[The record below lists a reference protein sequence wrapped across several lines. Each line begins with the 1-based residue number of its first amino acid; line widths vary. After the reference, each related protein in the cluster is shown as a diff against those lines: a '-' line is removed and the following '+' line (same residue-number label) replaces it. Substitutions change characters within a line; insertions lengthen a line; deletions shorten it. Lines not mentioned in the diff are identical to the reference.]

1 MNGWIIYNGALRIKK
16 NEILVKQLKANG
28 KEIGMDLRLI
38 KNNEMLPVYD
48 TNGQLGLEGLIDFK
62 EPDFVI
68 FWDKD
73 TYLAKHLEL
82 MGYRVFN
89 SSDAIKNCDNKAL
102 MHLELGNKKIKMPK
116 TIVSPFVY
124 QDQNVSEAYFKK
136 CFDYLG
142 SPIIL
147 KESYGSFGMQ
157 VYKIESTQA
166 LEEKVNELL
175 NKQFIMQEAITSSFG
190 RDIRVNIIG
199 NEIIGAMERKS
210 TEDFR
215 ANITLGGKA
224 STWELSSE
232 EKDIALKAHK
242 ALGLDFSGVDLL
254 LDADN
259 KPILCEVNSNVNF
272 LSFEKATGLDY
283 GIKLLEYIEGRI
295 K

>member
-16 NEILVKQLKANG
+16 NEKLVKKLKKDG
-28 KEIGMDLRLI
+28 ESIGMHLKLI
-38 KNNEMLPVYD
+38 KNNEMLPIY
-48 TNGQLGLEGLIDFK
+48 NQKGQLGLKGLISIK

-73 TYLAKHLEL
+73 IYLAKHLEL

-89 SSDAIKNCDNKAL
+89 SSEAIKNCDNKAL
-102 MHLELGNKKIKMPK
+102 MHLALGSKNIRIPK

-124 QDQNVSEAYFKK
+124 QDQKLTEAYYKK
-136 CFDYLG
+136 CFEYLG
-142 SPIIL
+142 HPIIL
-147 KESYGSFGMQ
+147 KEAYGSFGMQ
-157 VYKIESTQA
+157 VYKIESINA
-166 LEEKVNELL
+166 LKEKIDTLL

-199 NEIIGAMERKS
+199 NQVIGAMERKS
-210 TEDFR
+210 DVDFR

-224 STWELSSE
+224 SPWHLSDQE
-232 EKDIALKAHK
+232 IDIALKAHK

-254 LDADN
+254 LDEDHQ
-259 KPILCEVNSNVNF
+259 PILCEVNSNVNF

-283 GIKLLEYIEGRI
+283 GITLLEYVKGKIL
-295 K
+295 

>member
-16 NEILVKQLKANG
+16 NEILVEKLKEDG
-28 KEIGMDLRLI
+28 KLIGMDLKLV
-38 KNNEMLPVYD
+38 KNNEIIPVYD
-48 TNGQLGLEGLIDFK
+48 PNGQLGLEGLVPYEK
-62 EPDFVI
+62 PNFVI

-73 TYLAKHLEL
+73 TYLAKHLEI
-82 MGYRVFN
+82 MGYKVFN
-89 SSDAIKNCDNKAL
+89 SSDAIKICDNKAL
-102 MHLELGNKKIKMPK
+102 MHLRLSNRNIRIPK

-124 QDQNVSEAYFKK
+124 QDQNLTEEYYKK

-147 KESYGSFGMQ
+147 KEAYGSFGMQ
-157 VYKIESTQA
+157 VYKINSKNE
-166 LEEKVNELL
+166 LKEKIDSLL

-215 ANITLGGKA
+215 ANITLGGEA
-224 STWELSSE
+224 TPWQLNNQER
-232 EKDIALKAHK
+232 DIALKAHK

-254 LDADN
+254 LDVNN

-283 GIKLLEYIEGRI
+283 GIKLLKYIEGKI
-295 K
+295 L